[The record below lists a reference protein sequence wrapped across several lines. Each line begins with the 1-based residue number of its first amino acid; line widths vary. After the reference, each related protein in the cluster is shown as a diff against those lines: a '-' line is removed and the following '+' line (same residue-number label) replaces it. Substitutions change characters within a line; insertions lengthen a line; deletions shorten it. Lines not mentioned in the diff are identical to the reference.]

1 MKEYMDYVNNEH
13 LPKIDVQKQIEIEN
27 LKNDLQNRQKQKQES
42 QTPKSTTPILTNMKP
57 FQKVLIGNLT
67 KIR

>member
-27 LKNDLQNRQKQKQES
+27 LKNDLQNRQKQKQRI
-42 QTPKSTTPILTNMKP
+42 TNPKKYDTDTYKNEAVSKSIDW
-57 FQKVLIGNLT
+57 
-67 KIR
+67 